1 MVDTDAE
8 LPFPFPFPLVDSIGD
23 QPARPSSLSSHVDAL
38 GVPGVPAVPLRRVA
52 IAVNCGLNN
61 DEQLTVDNLQA
72 IADATVL
79 SVVGPPLCPH
89 FLIFSAGPLAARA
102 P

>member
-8 LPFPFPFPLVDSIGD
+8 LPFPLVDSIGD

-61 DEQLTVDNLQA
+61 DEQRGPFYKLKKQMRPFFPS
-72 IADATVL
+72 
-79 SVVGPPLCPH
+79 SVHRCALH
-89 FLIFSAGPLAARA
+89 FLIFSACTMILRSTLAS
-102 P
+102 

>member
-8 LPFPFPFPLVDSIGD
+8 LPFPFPLVDSIGD

-61 DEQLTVDNLQA
+61 DEQLWTIYKLR
-72 IADATVL
+72 T
-79 SVVGPPLCPH
+79 
-89 FLIFSAGPLAARA
+89 
-102 P
+102 

>member
-8 LPFPFPFPLVDSIGD
+8 LPFPFPLVDSIGD

-52 IAVNCGLNN
+52 IAFNCGLNN
-61 DEQLTVDNLQA
+61 DEQLWTILQA
-72 IADATVL
+72 KSKQTRPFFPS
-79 SVVGPPLCPH
+79 SVHRCALH
-89 FLIFSAGPLAARA
+89 FLIFVA
-102 P
+102 

>member
-8 LPFPFPFPLVDSIGD
+8 LPFPFPLVDSIGD
-23 QPARPSSLSSHVDAL
+23 QPARPSSLSFHVDAL

-61 DEQLTVDNLQA
+61 DEQRKLHMHKQMRPFFPS
-72 IADATVL
+72 
-79 SVVGPPLCPH
+79 SVHRCALIY